1 MKQIVGVLGSGQ
13 THHTSSRQDVSIP
26 EMIHEAVSRA
36 LESTGLSLK
45 DIDSVVIGNMEH
57 FEGVHLSDL
66 WAIDGSG
73 GFMKP
78 MMKVATGGCT
88 GSSLA
93 IAGYY
98 HVASGMSDL
107 CLAIGWEKL
116 SESGGQTTTGII
128 TAFDPFYER
137 PTMAGAVG
145 SLGASANAYISRHSI
160 DKARVAEVVVETR
173 KKASRNPH
181 AHLRKTVTL
190 EQVLDSPMISHPI
203 RLLDMCPTSD
213 GACAVILGS
222 DRAIRKHGGKAAYIQ
237 AVESAH
243 NRTYVGDVPGVGGNV
258 VESLKVAAIR
268 AYKKAGITNP
278 IAELDVAEIYE
289 PCSYAL
295 LQWMEYLG
303 FADPGKGIELFEKGT
318 VCIGGDLEVNPSGGV
333 MSTNPIGATGLIRVA
348 EATNQIL
355 GRAGPIQIDGVKRA
369 LSTGFGGSN
378 WNEVLIYS
386 KEPV

>member
-1 MKQIVGVLGSGQ
+1 
-13 THHTSSRQDVSIP
+13 
-26 EMIHEAVSRA
+26 MIHEAVSRA
-36 LESTGLSLK
+36 LSATGLSIK

-57 FEGVHLSDL
+57 FEGIHLSDL

-78 MMKVATGGCT
+78 TMKVATGGCT

-128 TAFDPFYER
+128 TAFDPFFER
-137 PTMAGAVG
+137 PAMAGAVG
-145 SLGASANAYISRHSI
+145 SLGSSANAYISRHGI
-160 DKARVAEVVVETR
+160 DIARVADVVVETR
-173 KKASRNPH
+173 RKAARNPH
-181 AHLRKTVTL
+181 AHLRKELTK
-190 EQVLDSPMISHPI
+190 EQVLDSPMISYPI
-203 RLLDMCPTSD
+203 RLADMCPTSD

-222 DRAIRKHGGKAAYIQ
+222 ERAIRRHGAKAAYVQ
-237 AVESAH
+237 AVDSAH
-243 NRTYVGDVPGVGGNV
+243 NRTYIGDVSGIAG
-258 VESLKVAAIR
+258 EQIDSLKVAAIR
-268 AYKKAGITNP
+268 AYKKAGIKNP

-303 FADPGKGIELFEKGT
+303 FADPGRGIELFEEGT
-318 VCIGGDLEVNPSGGV
+318 VRIGGKLEVNPSGGV
-333 MSTNPIGATGLIRVA
+333 MCTNPIGATGLIRVA

-355 GRAGPIQIDGVKRA
+355 GRAGPLQIDGVRRA
-369 LSTGFGGSN
+369 MSTGFGGSN

-386 KEPV
+386 KEPS